1 VSALPDYPAT
11 LWGLLA
17 RRADETPDD
26 VVLCDTEG
34 RSLRAAE
41 WRQWAERAAAY
52 LYGRGVSEGVAV
64 SWQLPTVI
72 ESAIVLM
79 ALARLGAVQN
89 PLIPLLRGR
98 EVSFITA
105 QTGAR
110 LLITP
115 SVWRNFDYESMA
127 REVAAQVGCDL
138 LTVDRGRLPTDD
150 PSILP
155 PVPSGDGNPVRFV
168 YYSSGTTAE
177 PKGGRH
183 TDASAMASA
192 NGVIVS
198 MAVRADDCIA
208 VPFPYAHI
216 GGMSFTTAALFTG
229 CRLLF
234 VEIFDA
240 VNSPLAMAEH
250 GPTLLGMALPFFH
263 AYLDA
268 QRRHG
273 PQPLFP
279 RVRAF
284 TSGGAPKPPEI
295 HYQLKETFGVGTLS
309 GWGLT
314 EFPIATSS
322 RVDDTDEEK
331 AETEG
336 SAAPGVDLRVVDAD
350 GRLLGPG
357 EEGELR
363 LKGQQ
368 MIAGY
373 VDARLDADAFDEHGY
388 FRTGDLGVLGPRGH
402 VRITGRLK
410 DIVIR
415 NAENISTQEIENVLY
430 AHPKIA
436 DIAVIGVPDVR
447 TGERACAVVVL
458 AEGVPSLSLAEII
471 EFCRSEH
478 LATQKIPEQVHVVDA
493 LPRNSMGK
501 IQKRELRASVLA
513 AHAP

>member
-1 VSALPDYPAT
+1 MTDAMPDFPPT
-11 LWGLLA
+11 LWGLLE
-17 RRADETPDD
+17 RRASETPDA
-26 VVLCDTEG
+26 VLISDTEG
-34 RSLRAAE
+34 RSLSAAE
-41 WRQWAERAAAY
+41 WRHTAEQTAAY
-52 LYGRGVSEGVAV
+52 LFEQGVREDSAV
-64 SWQLPTVI
+64 SWQLPTVM

-89 PLIPLLRGR
+89 PLIPILRSR
-98 EVSFITA
+98 ELSFIAA
-105 QTGAR
+105 QTRAS

-115 SVWRNFDYESMA
+115 TAWRNFDYQGMA
-127 REVAAQVGCDL
+127 EEVAGVVGCDV
-138 LTVDRGRLPTDD
+138 LTVDRGQLQTGD

-155 PVPSGDGNPVRFV
+155 PPPSGDGNPVRFV

-198 MAVRADDCIA
+198 MGVTAHDCIA

-216 GGMSFTTAALFTG
+216 GGMAFTTAAVFTG

-234 VEIFDA
+234 VEIFDP
-240 VNSPLAMAEH
+240 VESPLVMAEY

-263 AYLDA
+263 AYLEA

-273 PQPLFP
+273 PEPLFP
-279 RVRAF
+279 RLRAF

-295 HYQLKETFGVGTLS
+295 YYELKDAFGVGTLS

-314 EFPIATSS
+314 EFPIATAS
-322 RVDDTDEEK
+322 RVDDTDEEM
-331 AETEG
+331 AMTEG
-336 SAAPGVDLRVVDAD
+336 SASPGVDLRVVGSD

-363 LKGQQ
+363 LKGPQ
-368 MIAGY
+368 MVAGY
-373 VDARLDADAFDEHGY
+373 VDAGLDAEAFDDDGY

-436 DIAVIGVPDVR
+436 DIAVIGVPDAK

-458 AEGVPSLSLAEII
+458 AEGVASITLAEII
-471 EFCRSEH
+471 EFCRAAH
-478 LATQKIPEQVHVVDA
+478 LATQKIPEQLHIVET

-501 IQKRELRASVLA
+501 ILKQELRAAVLA
-513 AHAP
+513 

>member
-1 VSALPDYPAT
+1 MTEALPDFPPT
-11 LWGLLA
+11 LWGLLE
-17 RRADETPDD
+17 RRASLTPDA
-26 VVLCDTEG
+26 VLISDTYG
-34 RSLRAAE
+34 RSLTAAQ
-41 WRQWAERAAAY
+41 WRDTASQAAAF
-52 LYGRGVSEGVAV
+52 LYGRGVREGTAV
-64 SWQLPTVI
+64 SWQLPTVM

-89 PLIPLLRGR
+89 PLIPILRSR
-98 EVSFITA
+98 ELSFITA
-105 QTGAR
+105 QTQAR

-115 SVWRNFDYESMA
+115 SMWRNFDYQAMA
-127 REVAAQVGCDL
+127 SEVAGQVGCDVL
-138 LTVDRGRLPTDD
+138 VVDRGQLPVDD
-150 PSILP
+150 ASILP
-155 PVPSGDGNPVRFV
+155 PAPSGDGSPVRFV
-168 YYSSGTTAE
+168 YYSSGTTAD

-198 MAVRADDCIA
+198 MGVTAGDCIA

-216 GGMSFTTAALFTG
+216 GGMAFTTAAVFTG

-234 VEIFDA
+234 VEIFDP
-240 VNSPLAMAEH
+240 VETPLVMAEY

-263 AYLDA
+263 AYLEA
-268 QRRHG
+268 QRRRG
-273 PQPLFP
+273 DKPLFP
-279 RVRAF
+279 RIRAF

-295 HYQLKETFGVGTLS
+295 YYELKESFGVGTLS

-314 EFPIATSS
+314 EFPIATAS
-322 RVDDTDEEK
+322 RVDDTDEEM
-331 AETEG
+331 AMTEG
-336 SAAPGVDLRVVDAD
+336 SASPGVDLRVVGGD
-350 GRLLGPG
+350 GRILGPG

-363 LKGQQ
+363 LKGPQV
-368 MIAGY
+368 IAGY
-373 VDARLDADAFDEHGY
+373 VDATLDADAFDEHGY

-430 AHPKIA
+430 AHPKIG
-436 DIAVIGVPDVR
+436 DVAVIGVPDAK

-458 AEGVPSLSLAEII
+458 AEGVDSLGLAEII
-471 EFCRSEH
+471 DFCRSEQ
-478 LATQKIPEQVHVVDA
+478 LATQKIPEELHLVDT

-501 IQKRELRASVLA
+501 ILKQELRAAILA
-513 AHAP
+513 Q

>member
-1 VSALPDYPAT
+1 
-11 LWGLLA
+11 
-17 RRADETPDD
+17 
-26 VVLCDTEG
+26 
-34 RSLRAAE
+34 
-41 WRQWAERAAAY
+41 
-52 LYGRGVSEGVAV
+52 
-64 SWQLPTVI
+64 
-72 ESAIVLM
+72 M
-79 ALARLGAVQN
+79 
-89 PLIPLLRGR
+89 
-98 EVSFITA
+98 
-105 QTGAR
+105 
-110 LLITP
+110 
-115 SVWRNFDYESMA
+115 
-127 REVAAQVGCDL
+127 
-138 LTVDRGRLPTDD
+138 
-150 PSILP
+150 
-155 PVPSGDGNPVRFV
+155 
-168 YYSSGTTAE
+168 
-177 PKGGRH
+177 
-183 TDASAMASA
+183 
-192 NGVIVS
+192 
-198 MAVRADDCIA
+198 
-208 VPFPYAHI
+208 
-216 GGMSFTTAALFTG
+216 
-229 CRLLF
+229 
-234 VEIFDA
+234 
-240 VNSPLAMAEH
+240 
-250 GPTLLGMALPFFH
+250 
-263 AYLDA
+263 
-268 QRRHG
+268 
-273 PQPLFP
+273 
-279 RVRAF
+279 
-284 TSGGAPKPPEI
+284 
-295 HYQLKETFGVGTLS
+295 GTLS

-363 LKGQQ
+363 LKGPQ

-436 DIAVIGVPDVR
+436 DIAVIGVPDAR

-493 LPRNSMGK
+493 LPAQLHG
-501 IQKRELRASVLA
+501 QDPEAGVAGLGPGFPRAVAVRPARPRSA
-513 AHAP
+513 RWWRWRWPG